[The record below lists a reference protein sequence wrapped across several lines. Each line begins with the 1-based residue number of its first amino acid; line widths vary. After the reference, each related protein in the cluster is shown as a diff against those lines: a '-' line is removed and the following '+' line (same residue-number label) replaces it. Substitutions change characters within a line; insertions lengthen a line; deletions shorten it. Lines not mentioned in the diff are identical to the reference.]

1 MQMRELARR
10 LIKAEDFDAVRV
22 SLDDVDISIYSPAK
36 VYVWQSGRYRSLI
49 FFDEDKKSVFKA
61 LSELGVDKYTHPA
74 GGTFGYSFD
83 EIYKLMFREDAAEI
97 SIKIEDPGSIF
108 FDAKIEVDRKIRDF
122 VAKIEHATGI
132 LGEEFLNVKHYETRL
147 KDVMKKMKRFLKKEA
162 LK

>member
-74 GGTFGYSFD
+74 GG
-83 EIYKLMFREDAAEI
+83 
-97 SIKIEDPGSIF
+97 
-108 FDAKIEVDRKIRDF
+108 DF
-122 VAKIEHATGI
+122 WI
-132 LGEEFLNVKHYETRL
+132 LF
-147 KDVMKKMKRFLKKEA
+147 
-162 LK
+162 